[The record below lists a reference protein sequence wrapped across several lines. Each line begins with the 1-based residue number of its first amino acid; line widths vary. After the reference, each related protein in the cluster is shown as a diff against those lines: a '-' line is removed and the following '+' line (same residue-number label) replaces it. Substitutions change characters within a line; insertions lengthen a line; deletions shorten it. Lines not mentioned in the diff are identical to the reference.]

1 MARLSGGSAIVR
13 SLLKHGVDTVFGL
26 PGVQIY
32 SLFDALYD
40 ARHIKVVGARH
51 EQATAYM
58 AFGYAKSTGR
68 VGTYAVVPGPGVLN
82 TTAALCTAYACNA
95 PVLCL
100 TGQIPSDYLGRGR
113 GHLHELP
120 DQLATMRSLTKWA
133 ARIEHPADAPRL
145 VAEAFRQMRSGRPG
159 PVELEMCWDTMD
171 MEAEIEMREEAH
183 AEAPIEPVPPDPELI
198 HRAAK
203 VLARAAKPMIMVGG
217 GALEAGEE
225 ILELAETLQAPVVS
239 FRSGRGIVGD
249 DHDLSLSVVA
259 GYKLWPETDVLL
271 GIGTRL
277 EVPSRLWRHAP
288 KGLKVL
294 RVDIDPVEMRRVKP
308 DIAIVADSKVSTRDL
323 IKVLQKHGGVRPS
336 RREEILGAKAGAARK
351 VQSLQPQIAY
361 LEAIREVLPRD
372 GFFVEEVSQVGFA
385 SWIGFPVY
393 QPRTYVTCGYQGTLG
408 FGFPTALGVKVANPD
423 KAVISVA
430 GDGGFMFGVQELAT
444 AVQHHIGLV
453 TVLFNNN
460 AYGNVRRDQEE
471 RFHGR
476 LIASDLTNPDFMKL
490 AEAFGVSGRR
500 AKNPDDLKKAL
511 EEALGKDAPCL
522 IEVPLEKSAEPS
534 PWNFIYP
541 RGVTP
546 TPKGGKEI

>member
-1 MARLSGGSAIVR
+1 MARMSGGSAIVR

-32 SLFDALYD
+32 SLFDALYE
-40 ARHIKVVGARH
+40 ARHIKVIGARH

-68 VGTYAVVPGPGVLN
+68 VGVYTVVPGPGVLN

-95 PVLCL
+95 PVLCI
-100 TGQIPSDYLGRGR
+100 TGQIPSDYLGKGR
-113 GHLHELP
+113 GQLHELP
-120 DQLATMRSLTKWA
+120 DQLATMRTLTKWA

-145 VAEAFRQMRSGRPG
+145 VAEAFRQMKSGRPG
-159 PVELEMCWDTMD
+159 PVELEMCWDMMD
-171 MEAEIEMREEAH
+171 MKAEIGMREG
-183 AEAPIEPVPPDPELI
+183 AEANVLIETIQPDPELI

-203 VLARAAKPMIMVGG
+203 VLAGAAKPMIIVGG

-225 ILELAETLQAPVVS
+225 ILELAEILQAPVVS
-239 FRSGRGIVGD
+239 FRSGRGIVSD
-249 DHDLSLSVVA
+249 DGELGLTIVA
-259 GYKLWPETDVLL
+259 GYKLWHETDVLL

-277 EVPSRLWRHAP
+277 DVPSRLWRHPP

-294 RVDIDPVEMRRVKP
+294 RVDIDPVEMRRVRP
-308 DIAIVADSKVSTRDL
+308 DIGIVADSKVATRDL
-323 IKVLQKHGGVRPS
+323 IKAVQKIGAVRAS
-336 RREEILGAKAGAARK
+336 RREEILEAKARASREIQYLK
-351 VQSLQPQIAY
+351 PQTAY
-361 LEAIREVLPRD
+361 LEVIREVLPRD

-393 QPRTYVTCGYQGTLG
+393 KPRTYVTCGYQGTLG
-408 FGFPTALGVKVANPD
+408 FGFPTALGVKAANPD

-444 AVQHHIGLV
+444 AVQHNIGV
-453 TVLFNNN
+453 VIVLFNNN
-460 AYGNVRRDQEE
+460 AFGNVRRDQEE

-476 LIASDLTNPDFMKL
+476 LIGSDLTNPDFMKL
-490 AEAFGVSGRR
+490 AESFGVSGCR
-500 AKNPDDLKKAL
+500 ANNPDGLKKAL

-522 IEVPLEKSAEPS
+522 IEVPIEKGSEPS
-534 PWNFIYP
+534 PWKFIYP
-541 RGVTP
+541 KGVNP
-546 TPKGGKEI
+546 VSKAGKEL

>member
-1 MARLSGGSAIVR
+1 MARMSGGSAIVR

-32 SLFDALYD
+32 SLFDALYE
-40 ARHIKVVGARH
+40 ARHIKVIGARH

-68 VGTYAVVPGPGVLN
+68 VGVYTVVPGPGVLN

-95 PVLCL
+95 PVLCI
-100 TGQIPSDYLGRGR
+100 TGQIPSDYLGKGR
-113 GHLHELP
+113 GQLHELP
-120 DQLATMRSLTKWA
+120 DQLATMRTLTKWA

-145 VAEAFRQMRSGRPG
+145 VAEAFRQMKSGRPG
-159 PVELEMCWDTMD
+159 PVELEMCWDMMD
-171 MEAEIEMREEAH
+171 MKAEIGMREG
-183 AEAPIEPVPPDPELI
+183 AEANVLIETIQPDAELI

-203 VLARAAKPMIMVGG
+203 VLAGAAKPMIIVGG

-225 ILELAETLQAPVVS
+225 ILELAEILQAPVVS
-239 FRSGRGIVGD
+239 FRSGRGIVSD
-249 DHDLSLSVVA
+249 DRDLGLTIVA
-259 GYKLWPETDVLL
+259 GYKLWHETDVLL

-277 EVPSRLWRHAP
+277 DVPSRLWRHPP

-308 DIAIVADSKVSTRDL
+308 DIGIVADSKVATRDL
-323 IKVLQKHGGVRPS
+323 IKAVQKIGTVRAS
-336 RREEILGAKAGAARK
+336 RREEILEAKARASREIQYLK
-351 VQSLQPQIAY
+351 PQTAY
-361 LEAIREVLPRD
+361 LEVIREVLPRD

-393 QPRTYVTCGYQGTLG
+393 KPRTYVTCGYQGTLG
-408 FGFPTALGVKVANPD
+408 FGFPTALGVKAANPD

-444 AVQHHIGLV
+444 AVQHNIGV
-453 TVLFNNN
+453 VIVLFNNN
-460 AYGNVRRDQEE
+460 AFGNVRRDQEE

-476 LIASDLTNPDFMKL
+476 LIGSDLTNPDFMKL
-490 AEAFGVSGRR
+490 AESFGVSGCR
-500 AKNPDDLKKAL
+500 ANNPDGLKKAL

-522 IEVPLEKSAEPS
+522 IEVPIEKGSEPS
-534 PWNFIYP
+534 PWKFIYP
-541 RGVTP
+541 KGVNP
-546 TPKGGKEI
+546 VSKAGKEL

>member
-1 MARLSGGSAIVR
+1 MARMSGGSAIVR

-32 SLFDALYD
+32 SLFDALYE
-40 ARHIKVVGARH
+40 ARHIKVIGARH

-68 VGTYAVVPGPGVLN
+68 VGVYTVVPGPGVLN

-95 PVLCL
+95 PVLCI
-100 TGQIPSDYLGRGR
+100 TGQIPSDYLGKGR
-113 GHLHELP
+113 GQLHELP
-120 DQLATMRSLTKWA
+120 DQLATMRTLTKWA

-145 VAEAFRQMRSGRPG
+145 VAEAFRQMKSGRPG
-159 PVELEMCWDTMD
+159 PVELEMCWDMMD
-171 MEAEIEMREEAH
+171 MKAEIGMREG
-183 AEAPIEPVPPDPELI
+183 AEANVLIETIQPDPELI

-203 VLARAAKPMIMVGG
+203 VLAGAAKPMIIVGG

-225 ILELAETLQAPVVS
+225 ILELAEILQAPVVS
-239 FRSGRGIVGD
+239 FRSGRGIVSD
-249 DHDLSLSVVA
+249 DRDLGLTIVA
-259 GYKLWPETDVLL
+259 GYKLWHETDVLL

-277 EVPSRLWRHAP
+277 DVPSRLWRHPP

-308 DIAIVADSKVSTRDL
+308 DIGIVADSKVATRDL
-323 IKVLQKHGGVRPS
+323 IKAVQKIGAVRAS
-336 RREEILGAKAGAARK
+336 RREEILEAKARASREIQYLK
-351 VQSLQPQIAY
+351 PQTAY
-361 LEAIREVLPRD
+361 LEVIREVLPRD

-393 QPRTYVTCGYQGTLG
+393 KPRTYVTCGYQGTLG
-408 FGFPTALGVKVANPD
+408 FGFPTALGVKAANPD

-444 AVQHHIGLV
+444 AVQHNIGV
-453 TVLFNNN
+453 VIVLFNNN
-460 AYGNVRRDQEE
+460 AFGNVRRDQEE

-476 LIASDLTNPDFMKL
+476 LIGSDLTNPDFMKL
-490 AEAFGVSGRR
+490 AESFGVSGCR
-500 AKNPDDLKKAL
+500 ANNPDGLKKAL

-522 IEVPLEKSAEPS
+522 IEVPIEKGSEPS
-534 PWNFIYP
+534 PWKFIYP
-541 RGVTP
+541 KGVNP
-546 TPKGGKEI
+546 VSKAGKEL

>member
-1 MARLSGGSAIVR
+1 MARMSGGSAIVG

-40 ARHIKVVGARH
+40 ARRIRVIGARH

-100 TGQIPSDYLGRGR
+100 TGQIPSDYLGRGL
-113 GHLHELP
+113 GQLHELP

-133 ARIEHPADAPRL
+133 ARIEHPTDAPRL
-145 VAEAFRQMRSGRPG
+145 VTEAFRQMQSGRPG

-171 MEAEIEMREEAH
+171 MEAEIEMGEEAPV
-183 AEAPIEPVPPDPELI
+183 EAATKPIAPDPELI

-203 VLARAAKPMIMVGG
+203 VLAGAAKPMIMVGG

-225 ILELAETLQAPVVS
+225 IRELAETLQAPVVS
-239 FRSGRGIVGD
+239 FRTGRGVVGD
-249 DHDLSLSVVA
+249 DQDLSLSIVA

-277 EVPSRLWRHAP
+277 EVPSRLWRRAP

-294 RVDIDPVEMRRVKP
+294 RVDIDPVEMRRFKADVG
-308 DIAIVADSKVSTRDL
+308 IVADSKVASKEL
-323 IKVLQKHGGVRPS
+323 IKAVQKHGGIRPS
-336 RREEILGAKAGAARK
+336 RREEISDAKARASREI
-351 VQSLQPQIAY
+351 QILQPQMAY
-361 LEAIREVLPRD
+361 LEVIREVLPRD

-393 QPRTYVTCGYQGTLG
+393 LPRRYVTCGYQGTLG

-444 AVQHHIGLV
+444 AVQHRIGLV
-453 TVLFNNN
+453 TVLFNNH
-460 AYGNVRRDQEE
+460 AFGNVRRDQEE

-490 AEAFGVSGRR
+490 AEAFGVSGCR
-500 AKNPDDLKKAL
+500 AKHPDDLKKAL
-511 EEALGKDAPCL
+511 EGALGKGAPCL
-522 IEVPLEKSAEPS
+522 IEVPLDKGSEPS

-541 RGVTP
+541 ERVKP
-546 TPKGGKEI
+546 

>member
-1 MARLSGGSAIVR
+1 MARMSGGSAIVR

-32 SLFDALYD
+32 SLFDALYE
-40 ARHIKVVGARH
+40 ARHIKVIGARH

-68 VGTYAVVPGPGVLN
+68 VGVYTVVPGPGVLN

-95 PVLCL
+95 PVLCI
-100 TGQIPSDYLGRGR
+100 TGQIPSDYLGKGR
-113 GHLHELP
+113 GQLHELP
-120 DQLATMRSLTKWA
+120 DQLATMRTLTKWA

-145 VAEAFRQMRSGRPG
+145 VAEAFRQMKSGRPG
-159 PVELEMCWDTMD
+159 PVELEMCWDMMD
-171 MEAEIEMREEAH
+171 MKAEIGMREG
-183 AEAPIEPVPPDPELI
+183 AEANVLIETIQPDPELI

-203 VLARAAKPMIMVGG
+203 VLAGAAKPMIIVGG

-225 ILELAETLQAPVVS
+225 ILELAEILQAPVVS
-239 FRSGRGIVGD
+239 FRSGRGIVSD
-249 DHDLSLSVVA
+249 DRDLGLTIVA
-259 GYKLWPETDVLL
+259 GYKLWHETDVLL

-277 EVPSRLWRHAP
+277 DVPSRLWRHPP

-308 DIAIVADSKVSTRDL
+308 DIGIVADSKVATRDL
-323 IKVLQKHGGVRPS
+323 IKAVQKIGAVRAS
-336 RREEILGAKAGAARK
+336 RREEILEAKARASREIQYLK
-351 VQSLQPQIAY
+351 PQTAY
-361 LEAIREVLPRD
+361 LEVIREVLPRD

-393 QPRTYVTCGYQGTLG
+393 KPRTYVTCGYQGTLG
-408 FGFPTALGVKVANPD
+408 FGFPTALGVKAANPD

-444 AVQHHIGLV
+444 AVQHNIGV
-453 TVLFNNN
+453 VIVLFNNN
-460 AYGNVRRDQEE
+460 AFGNVRRDQEE

-476 LIASDLTNPDFMKL
+476 LIGSDLTNPDFMKL
-490 AEAFGVSGRR
+490 AESFGVSGCR
-500 AKNPDDLKKAL
+500 ANNPDGLKKAL
-511 EEALGKDAPCL
+511 EEALGKDVPCL
-522 IEVPLEKSAEPS
+522 IEVPIEKGSEPS
-534 PWNFIYP
+534 PWKFIYP
-541 RGVTP
+541 KGVNP
-546 TPKGGKEI
+546 VSKAGKEL